1 MPVLR
6 RVSSLPAKLLD
17 GYRRFSP
24 GDDTRVWL
32 LKIFLASGCFAG
44 LLLSARLWLSSRDY
58 PLTPVTE
65 KLPAVPQP
73 LDYILFISLLVLLI
87 LVAVSAHPSKY
98 AAAFLLAALFL
109 CLSDQ
114 SRWQPWFYQY
124 LFMLAAV
131 GFYSRG
137 GSDACRQKALLDAC
151 RVIVAGV
158 YFWSGVQKLN
168 VNFMDE
174 VFPPLVDP
182 YFNFIFGA
190 RDLLPRWLFIS
201 VPLLE
206 VSLAVGLLT
215 RKFRDASVLAAVLT
229 HVFILS
235 LFIPVRRNSVVWPW
249 NAAMT
254 GFAVALFWRAKD
266 FSMRGILLPGKPGF
280 QAAVLVLFGLMPL
293 LSLFGLWDSYLS
305 SANYSGN
312 TAYAVI
318 QINEA
323 AAASLPPGMR
333 RHVQPNRSGDRLLI
347 SLHRWSLAEMNVPLY
362 PERRVF
368 VSVAR
373 RICAEAGGPPE
384 ISLTIYERPGWL
396 NGRRERHVYQ
406 CPDL

>member
-1 MPVLR
+1 MPSPR
-6 RVSSLPAKLLD
+6 RISLLSAKLLE

-24 GDDTRVWL
+24 DNDTRARL

-44 LLLSARLWLSSRDY
+44 LLLSARLWLSARDY
-58 PLTPVTE
+58 PLTPVSE

-73 LDYILFISLLVLLI
+73 LDYIPFISLLVLLI
-87 LVAVSAHPSKY
+87 LVAAAERPFKY
-98 AAAFLLAALFL
+98 AAGFLLVALFL

-124 LFMLAAV
+124 LFMMAAV
-131 GFYSRG
+131 CFYSRG
-137 GSDACRQKALLDAC
+137 GSDARRQRALLDAC

-168 VNFMDE
+168 VNFIGE
-174 VFPPLVDP
+174 VFPSLVNP

-190 RDLLPRWLFIS
+190 RDLMPGWMIVS

-206 VSLAVGLLT
+206 VSLGVGLLT
-215 RKFRDASVLAAVLT
+215 RKFRDASVLLAVLT
-229 HVFILS
+229 HVLILS

-249 NAAMT
+249 NVAMA
-254 GFAVALFWRAKD
+254 GFAVALFWRARD
-266 FSMRGILLPGKPGF
+266 FSVREILLPGRQGF
-280 QAAVLVLFGLMPL
+280 QTAVVVLFVLMPV
-293 LSLFGLWDSYLS
+293 LSFFGLWDSYLS

-312 TAYAVI
+312 TAFAVI
-318 QINEA
+318 HVDEA
-323 AAASLPPGMR
+323 AKARLPPNVR
-333 RHVQPNRSGDRLLI
+333 RHVQPNRSGDRLTL

-368 VSVAR
+368 FSVAR
-373 RICAEAGGPPE
+373 RICAAAGGASE
-384 ISLTIYERPGWL
+384 ISLTIYEKPGWL
-396 NGRRERHVYQ
+396 DGRRERHAYR

>member
-1 MPVLR
+1 MPTAR
-6 RVSSLPAKLLD
+6 RISLLSAKLLD
-17 GYRRFSP
+17 AYRRFSP
-24 GDDTRVWL
+24 GNDERVRL
-32 LKIFLASGCFAG
+32 LKIILASGCFAG
-44 LLLSARLWLSSRDY
+44 LLLSARLWLSARDY

-73 LDYILFISLLVLLI
+73 LDYVLFISLLVLLI
-87 LVAVSAHPSKY
+87 LIAAAARPFKY
-98 AAAFLLAALFL
+98 AAAFLLVALFL

-131 GFYSRG
+131 CFYSRE
-137 GSDACRQKALLDAC
+137 GSDARQQKALLNAC
-151 RVIVAGV
+151 RMIVVGV

-168 VNFMDE
+168 FNFVGE
-174 VFPPLVDP
+174 VFPSLVNP

-190 RDLLPRWLFIS
+190 RDLLPRWLIIS

-206 VSLAVGLLT
+206 IALAVGLLT

-249 NAAMT
+249 NAAMS

-266 FSMRGILLPGKPGF
+266 FSTRDILLPKKQGF
-280 QAAVLVLFGLMPL
+280 QTAVVVLFGLMPL
-293 LSLFGLWDSYLS
+293 VSFFGLWDSYLS

-312 TAYAVI
+312 TAFAVI
-318 QINEA
+318 HVDEA
-323 AAASLPPGMR
+323 AKARLPPGMR
-333 RHVQPNRSGDRLLI
+333 RHVQPNRAGDKLTL

-368 VSVAR
+368 MSVAR
-373 RICAEAGGPPE
+373 RICEAAGGPPE

-396 NGRRERHVYQ
+396 DGRRERRDYQ